1 MTVVHHPVDGRRL
14 GWGAC
19 LTGEQQVPGADEHRG
34 ERVDVRVRG
43 DAAPVG
49 SAAR

>member
-1 MTVVHHPVDGRRL
+1 VDGRRL

-43 DAAPVG
+43 DAAPVALG
-49 SAAR
+49 GQVAATVP